1 MNLDY
6 DFCETFMFSRSEET
20 LELDQYKK
28 IFTKQLNP
36 NNVIHYGPFSFFMI
50 QKYFSEDEN
59 RMVIDSL
66 DEDAELQVDKQ
77 LIERNKELCHN
88 KIDDDYLKRSLIK
101 AEFKFVI
108 AAKEDY
114 DKGIKCPII
123 AFRLIKELKTDL
135 YYLKKFNM
143 IESLLVCAIELSRT
157 DKDLRTGRDIVLKS
171 GLGSIITY
179 KSVQFALN
187 NKYDYYFMR
196 SASVPLLRVYLQWG
210 FHLGLPF
217 LDLDY
222 ILTDFE
228 EFFNVGS
235 LEKQEEHLS
244 NIIKYQI
251 KYKLQKSHRL
261 CKIVFGIGKGEWE
274 DILENKK
281 EDAFEFESNALKEF
295 IVDKS
300 SGTIAM
306 FMDLHSFD
314 IDTLYNY
321 SLKKFS
327 RYLTY
332 NNYMSEIKEY

>member
-1 MNLDY
+1 
-6 DFCETFMFSRSEET
+6 
-20 LELDQYKK
+20 
-28 IFTKQLNP
+28 
-36 NNVIHYGPFSFFMI
+36 MI

-88 KIDDDYLKRSLIK
+88 KIDDDYLKRSLLK

-143 IESLLVCAIELSRT
+143 IESLLVCSLEISRI
-157 DKDLRTGRDIVLKS
+157 DKDLRTGRDIILKS
-171 GLGSIITY
+171 GLGALITY

-187 NKYDYYFMR
+187 NKYDYYFIR
-196 SASVPLLRVYLQWG
+196 AASVSLLRVYVQWG
-210 FHLGLPF
+210 FRLGVPM
-217 LDLDY
+217 LDLNY

-228 EFFNVGS
+228 EFFNTGN
-235 LEKQEEHLS
+235 LEHQEEQLS
-244 NIIKYQI
+244 TIIKSQI

-281 EDAFEFESNALKEF
+281 EDAFESQSNVLTEF

-300 SGTIAM
+300 SKTIAM
-306 FMDLHSFD
+306 FMDLKGFD
-314 IDTLYNY
+314 VDTLLNY

-327 RYLTY
+327 RYLTH
-332 NNYMSEIKEY
+332 NKYMNEIKQY